1 MTTITAPVASARR
14 LRAARVL
21 EIPDVAALVG
31 LTVLVA
37 ALAAVTWAT
46 WGDIGSDTGYDLV
59 AGARL
64 SHGQLPYVDYT
75 YYYGPLAPAVVAV
88 ADLLFGVGI
97 GAAVALGIV
106 ISAGIVGATYALARA
121 LTGPVGAFAA
131 ASLTAA
137 VAFAP
142 NNLSFV
148 LPYTESTTLAVLLTL
163 LTLVS
168 LERLFRGARLR
179 AAAAAGVCA
188 GLVALTRPEF
198 EVAVLLAFAVALVLR
213 HRAGVLH
220 RREVLAVAIPAI
232 GIPACTYA
240 VFAALTSV
248 HRLLFSNL
256 YPLHELHAGGSKI
269 VRTQA
274 PLTIGSVVSL
284 GEKLVLYAIGIGA
297 LLLAA
302 RALQSRLRRIAL
314 IALVVVGAGFLGA
327 LVARPD
333 SIRHWL
339 EFAFGWIP
347 AGVLVAAVWLGR
359 RAFRERKISAARD
372 VALLSMVV
380 LAVLGLKTYAAF
392 YFFAPNP
399 QYAMFAAPF
408 AAIFLARLHLVEL
421 VRSRRAFVLGSAW
434 LLLLVTAGTALAMH
448 DGAAKSGRVSGPGGA
463 MAAVPAQAAVYQSAV
478 SWIQRETSPGDPIL
492 LAPQLT
498 SLYILSGRADP
509 LKQIQ
514 LLPIALPR
522 VQDERAAI
530 VALERARVHLAIIDR
545 HAFPEYGHTVFG
557 GSFDR
562 LLARWVHRNFDR
574 VATLGGPHAGRTLD
588 VWVRSAS

>member
-1 MTTITAPVASARR
+1 
-14 LRAARVL
+14 LR
-21 EIPDVAALVG
+21 
-31 LTVLVA
+31 
-37 ALAAVTWAT
+37 
-46 WGDIGSDTGYDLV
+46 S
-59 AGARL
+59 
-64 SHGQLPYVDYT
+64 
-75 YYYGPLAPAVVAV
+75 
-88 ADLLFGVGI
+88 
-97 GAAVALGIV
+97 
-106 ISAGIVGATYALARA
+106 
-121 LTGPVGAFAA
+121 
-131 ASLTAA
+131 
-137 VAFAP
+137 
-142 NNLSFV
+142 
-148 LPYTESTTLAVLLTL
+148 
-163 LTLVS
+163 
-168 LERLFRGARLR
+168 
-179 AAAAAGVCA
+179 AAAAGVCA

-198 EVAVLLAFAVALVLR
+198 EVAVLLALVVALVLR
-213 HRAGVLH
+213 RRAGVLH
-220 RREVLAVAIPAI
+220 RREVLAIAIPAI
-232 GIPACTYA
+232 GIPACVYA

-256 YPLHELHAGGSKI
+256 YPVHELQAGGSKI

-274 PLTIGSVVSL
+274 PFTIGSVVSL

-297 LLLAA
+297 LVAAA

-314 IALVVVGAGFLGA
+314 IALVVTGVGFLGVLA
-327 LVARPD
+327 TRPD

-347 AGVLVAAVWLGR
+347 AGALVAVAWLGL

-421 VRSRRAFVLGSAW
+421 VRSRQMFALGSAW

-448 DGAAKSGRVSGPGGA
+448 DAAAKSGRVSGPGGT
-463 MAAVPAQAAVYQSAV
+463 MAAVPAQAAVYRSAV
-478 SWIQRETSPGDPIL
+478 SWIQRETRPGEPIL
-492 LAPQLT
+492 LVPQLT
-498 SLYILSGRADP
+498 SLYVLTGRADP
-509 LKQIQ
+509 LRQIQ

-522 VQDERAAI
+522 VLDERAAV
-530 VALERARVHLAIIDR
+530 VALDRAPVRLAIIDR
-545 HAFPEYGHTVFG
+545 RAFPEYGHTVFG
-557 GSFDR
+557 RSFDR
-562 LLARWVHRNFDR
+562 LLSAWVHRNFQH